1 MGGLEAAACSS
12 LIGAFQDF
20 LWLIFVY
27 ASLVI
32 ENTHQYRHAMQ
43 LKTATRLWIWPLT
56 LFLTACAGFNTG
68 AIDQPVRSRSFFYVG
83 GKYVGSPGKEI
94 MQGQMYVE
102 KWQPQQVKQPY
113 PLVLIHGAAQT
124 ATNWMM
130 TPDGRKGWAEHF
142 LELGYVVYMVDQP
155 ARGRSAWHP
164 DVNGK
169 LRMYTAPQLEQL
181 FTASA
186 TLGNW
191 PQAKLHTQWPGT
203 GRRGD
208 ATFDAFYA
216 TQVESLLSDAETQTL
231 NQAAGA
237 ALLDKIG
244 PAILLTHSQSGP
256 LGWVIAESRPQKVK
270 GIVSIE
276 PSGPPFHN
284 NASGNPKAR
293 AWGVADIAL
302 TYEPAVT
309 SPEQIKTQVQ
319 ASPDGEGLIA
329 CTLQADPPR
338 QLVNFRQFPIL
349 VTVSESSYHAPYDH
363 CTAKYLRQAGAAVDF
378 IRLQE
383 RGIRGNGHMV
393 MLEKNNLE
401 IADFLHQWMSQ
412 KIKP

>member
-1 MGGLEAAACSS
+1 MQFIKISRFW
-12 LIGAFQDF
+12 I
-20 LWLIFVY
+20 W
-27 ASLVI
+27 SLV
-32 ENTHQYRHAMQ
+32 
-43 LKTATRLWIWPLT
+43 
-56 LFLTACAGFNTG
+56 FLLSACAGSPV
-68 AIDQPVRSRSFFYVG
+68 QPVRSRSFFYVG
-83 GKYVGSPGKEI
+83 GNYVGGPGKEI

-102 KWQPQQVKQPY
+102 KWQPQQLKQPY

-191 PQAKLHTQWPGT
+191 PQAKLHTQWPGS

-208 ATFDAFYA
+208 PTFDAFYA

-256 LGWVIAESRPQKVK
+256 LGWVIAESRPQKIK

-284 NASGNPKAR
+284 NAPGNPKAR
-293 AWGVADIAL
+293 AWGVADIPL
-302 TYEPAVT
+302 SYEPAVT
-309 SPEQIKTQVQ
+309 TPEQIKTKVQ
-319 ASPDGEGLIA
+319 ASPDAEGLLA

-338 QLVNFRQFPIL
+338 QLVNLRQFPIL

-363 CTAKYLRQAGAAVDF
+363 CTALYLKQAGAQVDF
-378 IRLQE
+378 IRLQDK
-383 RGIRGNGHMV
+383 GIRGNGHMV
-393 MLEKNNLE
+393 MLEKNNLQT
-401 IADFLHQWMSQ
+401 ADFLHQWMTSN
-412 KIKP
+412 IKN

>member
-32 ENTHQYRHAMQ
+32 ENTHQQRHAMQ

>member
-1 MGGLEAAACSS
+1 M
-12 LIGAFQDF
+12 
-20 LWLIFVY
+20 
-27 ASLVI
+27 
-32 ENTHQYRHAMQ
+32 ENSFKGPDMQ
-43 LKTATRLWIWPLT
+43 LKKPNRYWICSL
-56 LFLTACAGFNTG
+56 LLILSACTS
-68 AIDQPVRSRSFFYVG
+68 IPDQALSRRSFFYVG
-83 GKYVGSPGKEI
+83 GSYVGSPDKEV

-102 KWQPQQVKQPY
+102 KLEPLQVKQPY

-130 TPDGRKGWAEHF
+130 TPDGRKGWAEYF

-155 ARGRSAWHP
+155 ARGRSVWHP

-169 LRMYTAPQLEQL
+169 LRMYTAPQIEQL

-191 PQAKLHTQWPGT
+191 PQAKLHTQWPGS
-203 GRRGD
+203 GKRGD
-208 ATFDAFYA
+208 STFDAFYA
-216 TQVESLLSDAETQTL
+216 TQVESLLSDVETQTL

-256 LGWVIAESRPQKVK
+256 LGWVIAEIRPQKVK

-302 TYEPAVT
+302 TYDPAVT
-309 SPEQIKTQVQ
+309 APDQIKTQAQ
-319 ASPDGEGLIA
+319 ASADSQGLIA
-329 CTLQADPPR
+329 CTLQAEPPR
-338 QLVNFRQFPIL
+338 QLVNFRQFPIMI
-349 VTVSESSYHAPYDH
+349 TVSESSYHAPYDH
-363 CTAKYLRQAGAAVDF
+363 CTAKYLKQAGATVDF
-378 IRLQE
+378 IRLPD

-401 IADFLHQWMSQ
+401 IADFIHQWMVS
-412 KIKP
+412 KISK

>member
-1 MGGLEAAACSS
+1 MNLKIANRFGICALTLLLSAC
-12 LIGAFQDF
+12 
-20 LWLIFVY
+20 
-27 ASLVI
+27 ASLQSSFEDSSI
-32 ENTHQYRHAMQ
+32 R
-43 LKTATRLWIWPLT
+43 
-56 LFLTACAGFNTG
+56 G
-68 AIDQPVRSRSFFYVG
+68 RSFFYVG
-83 GKYVGSPGKEI
+83 GNYAGSPGKEI

-102 KWQPQQVKQPY
+102 KWQPKQVKQPY

-169 LRMYTAPQLEQL
+169 LRMYTAPQIEQL

-186 TLGNW
+186 NLGNW
-191 PQAKLHTQWPGT
+191 PQAKLHTQWPGS

-244 PAILLTHSQSGP
+244 PAILVTHSQSGP
-256 LGWVIAESRPQKVK
+256 LGWVIAESRPQKIK
-270 GIVSIE
+270 AIVSIE

-284 NASGNPKAR
+284 NATGNPKAR
-293 AWGVADIAL
+293 AWGVTDIPL

-309 SPEQIKTQVQ
+309 APEQIATKVQ

-338 QLVNFRQFPIL
+338 QLVKFRQLPIL

-363 CTAKYLRQAGAAVDF
+363 CTASYLKQAGAPVDF
-378 IRLQE
+378 IRLPE

-401 IADFLHQWMSQ
+401 VANFLHQWMVS
-412 KIKP
+412 KVKP